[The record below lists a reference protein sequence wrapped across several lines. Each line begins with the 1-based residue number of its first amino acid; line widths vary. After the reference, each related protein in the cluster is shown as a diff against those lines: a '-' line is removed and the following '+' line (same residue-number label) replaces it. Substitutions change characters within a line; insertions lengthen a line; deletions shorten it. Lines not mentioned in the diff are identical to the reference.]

1 MGNTDKNETNQRI
14 IEAARQVFAERGYA
28 GSRMQEIADAAG
40 VNKGLLTYYDWSK
53 QKLFEAV
60 FADALEQFFGHLNA
74 IIEADM
80 PLIERLEKMIDKY
93 VDMLLANPS
102 LPGFVLSEI
111 NQNPAFFREK
121 VKSRQNIPDLSRLLV
136 QIQIA
141 GQTGQIHPVDPFQ
154 LLMNVISMCV
164 FPFAGRPMIKGMTG
178 IDDDSFNHL
187 MRQRKA
193 AIIAFVQRALRPD

>member
-1 MGNTDKNETNQRI
+1 MGNTEKNETNQRI
-14 IEAARQVFAERGYA
+14 IEAARHVFAERGYA

-60 FADALEQFFGHLNA
+60 FADALEQFFGHLDA

-80 PLIERLEKMIDKY
+80 PLINRLESLVDKY
-93 VDMLLANPS
+93 VDLLLANPS

-111 NQNPAFFREK
+111 NQNPAFFQEK
-121 VKSRQNIPDLSRLLV
+121 VQSQQKVPDLSRLLV

-141 GQTGQIHPVDPFQ
+141 GQTGQIHPIDPFQ

-178 IDDDSFNHL
+178 IDDNSFNHL

-193 AIIAFVQRALRPD
+193 AIMAFVQRALRPD